1 MLRRASFSAK
11 GEDEVCPLGPGV
23 RPMNLEI
30 LARALREFP
39 AEEGG
44 FIRILRA
51 AFFNKDG
58 SYKRRTP
65 TIDLMDVLDALFKP
79 YPGASEQANAV
90 LLTAQ
95 AIFKGYLVGLKRDVI
110 GNTGLQ
116 TLLPSTML
124 GRQLRLH
131 TINRNDHPEL
141 TAGNPKEEEH
151 IHMFREMKKLD
162 PRLGLNT
169 NDPAD
174 RLRANVSFMP
184 AENIPKLSQLKELHD
199 RYTRLIR
206 DALENYKLRLFELNY
221 LSLGLYSLR
230 NAPTLHRIAELQEDI
245 AQIMHKADVIR
256 SDLIFK
262 YQELMGLID
271 DIYGKYEIYPR
282 IKSVADQLKEDVE
295 REQEKSDE
303 EYSKI
308 EGRVMRAKDYLS
320 SIAANV
326 RARQPKNTVVPPVAM
341 AVPLAAAPANNNSE
355 EEESVTKPSKKP
367 RKGMWGYR
375 KGPKSRAANRGA
387 V

>member
-1 MLRRASFSAK
+1 
-11 GEDEVCPLGPGV
+11 
-23 RPMNLEI
+23 
-30 LARALREFP
+30 
-39 AEEGG
+39 
-44 FIRILRA
+44 
-51 AFFNKDG
+51 
-58 SYKRRTP
+58 
-65 TIDLMDVLDALFKP
+65 
-79 YPGASEQANAV
+79 
-90 LLTAQ
+90 
-95 AIFKGYLVGLKRDVI
+95 
-110 GNTGLQ
+110 
-116 TLLPSTML
+116 
-124 GRQLRLH
+124 
-131 TINRNDHPEL
+131 
-141 TAGNPKEEEH
+141 
-151 IHMFREMKKLD
+151 MFREMKKLD

-206 DALENYKLRLFELNY
+206 DALENYKLRLFELSY
-221 LSLGLYSLR
+221 LSVELYSLH
-230 NAPTLHRIAELQEDI
+230 NAASLDTVARLQNKIAE
-245 AQIMHKADVIR
+245 IMHKADVIR

-282 IKSVADQLKEDVE
+282 IKSVADQLKENVE

-320 SIAANV
+320 SIAVNV
-326 RARQPKNTVVPPVAM
+326 RARQPKNTVAPPVAM
-341 AVPLAAAPANNNSE
+341 AVPLATAPANNNSE
-355 EEESVTKPSKKP
+355 EEETVTKPSKKP

-375 KGPKSRAANRGA
+375 KGPKSRAASRA